1 MKIHFKSLLSQ
12 LTKPNQSL
20 PRTRILHALIIKN
33 RLSIDPFYATRI
45 LRFYAINNDLISAR
59 KVFDKT
65 PQRSVFLWNSIIRA
79 YAQAHEFLDAFVLFK
94 RQLSSE
100 TQPDNFTFACI
111 ARACAD
117 RFDVEA
123 LRVVHGKVVA
133 FGLGLDF
140 ICNSALVSCYSKLG
154 LVDEASYVFSGIDEP
169 DLVLWNAMI
178 SGYGSC
184 GDWKKGIELFNAM
197 QNTGIRPDGYTM
209 VGLITALIDHNSINV
224 GETIHAFCVKCCLA
238 LNDHVGSVL
247 VAGFSQAGDHLK
259 ALEFFRKLLMTG
271 RRADPVLLASVLTA
285 SAQLAILGPEV
296 LVSSALIDMYAKCGF
311 LELGIKVFEKMP
323 KRNLV
328 SYNTVISS
336 LGLYGRAR
344 DAFQVFDEVLRE
356 GLTPDE
362 ATFAGL
368 LCACCHSGLVNEG
381 QDYFRMMTSEFG
393 IEAKTEHYVH
403 MVKLLGMDGKLEE
416 AYDLIKSL
424 PEPVSPGIWGALLS
438 CCDSCK
444 NYELLEVIARYL
456 LENEPNNCSYSV
468 MISNLLAGDGRWDDV
483 KQLRV
488 EIGGVKG
495 KMPGVSKDLFNYLIS
510 ELFLGSL
517 MIMYFRDYWAF
528 SSLKKGLRIQILLG
542 DEAAVTFVLKLNNPS
557 EKNLRT
563 S

>member
-1 MKIHFKSLLSQ
+1 MKVHFKSLLSQ
-12 LTKPNQSL
+12 LTKPNQTL

-59 KVFDKT
+59 NVFDKT

-79 YAQAHEFLDAFVLFK
+79 YAQAHEFLDAYVLFK
-94 RQLSSE
+94 RLLSSE

-117 RFDVEA
+117 RFDVEV

-247 VAGFSQAGDHLK
+247 VGMYSRCKSMEFARKVFDSLVQPDIVSWSTLIAGFSQAGDHLK

-285 SAQLAILGPEV
+285 SAQLAILGPGCEIHGYAVRHECNTEV

-381 QDYFRMMTSEFG
+381 QDYFRMMTNEFG

-495 KMPGVSKDLFNYLIS
+495 KMPGVSRISDRNY
-510 ELFLGSL
+510 
-517 MIMYFRDYWAF
+517 
-528 SSLKKGLRIQILLG
+528 
-542 DEAAVTFVLKLNNPS
+542 
-557 EKNLRT
+557 
-563 S
+563 